1 VGRRFAGR
9 RSGAAIARER
19 AIRLR
24 IVAIGRLRPG
34 PLKELAARY
43 AVRLNPPPE
52 ILELELK
59 QRLPPAALTRA
70 REAALLLAAVP
81 AAACLVALD
90 ERGAM
95 WSSQEF
101 ARHLRDWRDRG
112 TGELAFAIGGADGLD
127 GSVLARSAATLSL
140 GRMTWPH
147 LLVRGLLFEQL
158 YRAQQILA
166 GHPYHR
172 D

>member
-1 VGRRFAGR
+1 VGRRSAGR
-9 RSGAAIARER
+9 RSGAAIARGR

-34 PLKELAARY
+34 PLKELAAHY
-43 AVRLNPPPE
+43 AARLNPPPE
-52 ILELELK
+52 IVELELK
-59 QRLPPAALTRA
+59 QRLPPALARA
-70 REAALLLAAVP
+70 REAELILAAAP
-81 AAACLVALD
+81 AAALVALD

-95 WSSQEF
+95 WSSEEF

-112 TGELAFAIGGADGLD
+112 TAEQVFAIGGADGLD
-127 GSVLARSAATLSL
+127 GAVLKRSAATLSL

-147 LLVRGLLFEQL
+147 LLVRGMLLEQL

>member
-1 VGRRFAGR
+1 VGRRSAGC
-9 RSGAAIARER
+9 RSGATIARGR

-34 PLKELAARY
+34 PLRELAAHY
-43 AVRLNPPPE
+43 AARLNPPPE
-52 ILELELK
+52 IVELESK
-59 QRLPPAALTRA
+59 QRLPLALTRA

-81 AAACLVALD
+81 AAACLIALD
-90 ERGAM
+90 ERGAL

-101 ARHLRDWRDRG
+101 ARHLRDWRDCG
-112 TGELAFAIGGADGLD
+112 TGELVFAIGGADGLD
-127 GSVLARSAATLSL
+127 GSVLNRSAATLSL

-147 LLVRGLLFEQL
+147 LLVRGLLLEQL

-172 D
+172 N